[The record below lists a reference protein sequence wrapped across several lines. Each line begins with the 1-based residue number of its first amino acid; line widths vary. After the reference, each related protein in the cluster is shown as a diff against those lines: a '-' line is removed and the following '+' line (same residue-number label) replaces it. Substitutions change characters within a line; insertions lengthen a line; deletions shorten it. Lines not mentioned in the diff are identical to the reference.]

1 MAGLKIRVVV
11 LCGGAVVYWETFY
24 FDQFFLMGTQ
34 LILIVSNLFHCM
46 HFIFRSISLVQ
57 LHFLSAVFDFTKAID
72 N

>member
-1 MAGLKIRVVV
+1 M
-11 LCGGAVVYWETFY
+11 VYWETFY

-46 HFIFRSISLVQ
+46 YFIFRSISLVQ
-57 LHFLSAVFDFTKAID
+57 LHFRSAVFDFTKAID